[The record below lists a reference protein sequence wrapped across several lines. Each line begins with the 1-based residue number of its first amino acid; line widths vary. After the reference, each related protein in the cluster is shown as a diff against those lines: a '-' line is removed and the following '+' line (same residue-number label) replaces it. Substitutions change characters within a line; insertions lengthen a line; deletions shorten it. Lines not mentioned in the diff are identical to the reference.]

1 MTNRND
7 ILNELNGLESDLSNI
22 NPQNIYAVPD
32 GYFEGL
38 ANQVL
43 NRIKAL
49 EATSAKDELEIL
61 SPLLSAVSK
70 EIPFSVPAGYFEIL
84 SEKMMQ
90 GILISITGIEYRELA
105 IRLNLMESHINFL
118 NDKQVEMLV
127 AIPIRELTLLDTLN
141 KKKYHFIHSDFI
153 KTYEKTEKGFYQV
166 LQKGKACLYS
176 FYKKTIKET
185 RAFNAATFEQS
196 IQTDVTHLV
205 LLDGRWKKFNKI
217 KSLPSLFSDKK
228 NEVQKYIDK
237 NDLSG
242 YKQEDV
248 ELVIQ
253 YYNSLFENKL

>member
-1 MTNRND
+1 MKKL
-7 ILNELNGLESDLSNI
+7 ISCCLLGICLSSYS
-22 NPQNIYAVPD
+22 QNID
-32 GYFEGL
+32 
-38 ANQVL
+38 
-43 NRIKAL
+43 
-49 EATSAKDELEIL
+49 
-61 SPLLSAVSK
+61 VSK
-70 EIPFSVPAGYFEIL
+70 PYEKSAALINTFSASGTPYIDAKFVRMVSGSPFFDD
-84 SEKMMQ
+84 KMMQ

-153 KTYEKTEKGFYQV
+153 ETYEKTEKGFYQV

-217 KSLPSLFSDKK
+217 KSLPSLLSDKK

-248 ELVIQ
+248 KLVIQ
-253 YYNSLFENKL
+253 YYNCLFESKL

>member
-1 MTNRND
+1 MKKLICCCLLFNCLR
-7 ILNELNGLESDLSNI
+7 SYS
-22 NPQNIYAVPD
+22 QNIDINKP
-32 GYFEGL
+32 FE
-38 ANQVL
+38 
-43 NRIKAL
+43 KSTAL
-49 EATSAKDELEIL
+49 INTFSASGTPYIDAKFVRMTSG
-61 SPLLSAVSK
+61 SP
-70 EIPFSVPAGYFEIL
+70 FFND
-84 SEKMMQ
+84 KMML

-105 IRLNLMESHINFL
+105 VRLNLMESQINFL
-118 NDKQVEMLV
+118 NEMQVEMLV

-153 KTYEKTEKGFYQV
+153 ETNEKTEKGFYQV

-176 FYKKTIKET
+176 FYNKTIKET

-196 IQTDVTHLV
+196 IQTDVTHLL

-217 KSLPSLFSDKK
+217 KSLPTLLSDKK

-248 ELVIQ
+248 ESVIN
-253 YYNSLFENKL
+253 YYNSLFEKKQ

>member
-1 MTNRND
+1 MKKL
-7 ILNELNGLESDLSNI
+7 ISCCLLGICLSSYS
-22 NPQNIYAVPD
+22 QNID
-32 GYFEGL
+32 
-38 ANQVL
+38 
-43 NRIKAL
+43 
-49 EATSAKDELEIL
+49 
-61 SPLLSAVSK
+61 VSK
-70 EIPFSVPAGYFEIL
+70 PYEKSAALINTFSASGTPYIDAKFVRMVSGSPFFDD
-84 SEKMMQ
+84 KMMQ

-153 KTYEKTEKGFYQV
+153 ETYEKTEKGFYQV